1 MFLLDHGLSTRVADL
16 ARASVGSRAYRVMRA
31 EHTYWAGPTS
41 DFFFSSI
48 FLFFCLV
55 RESNTEFFSS
65 DDDDVEWWKIH
76 GGFLRARD
84 ERMWV

>member
-48 FLFFCLV
+48 FLAFLLV
-55 RESNTEFFSS
+55 TPPVFIFA
-65 DDDDVEWWKIH
+65 VKI
-76 GGFLRARD
+76 
-84 ERMWV
+84 

>member
-48 FLFFCLV
+48 FLAFLLV
-55 RESNTEFFSS
+55 TPPVFISAA
-65 DDDDVEWWKIH
+65 KIQQNINSLI
-76 GGFLRARD
+76 FKRK
-84 ERMWV
+84 